1 MFKGNN
7 LHIYG
12 FGNKLC
18 RASSQVREAR
28 DLKVYM
34 MITPVI
40 FPSVG
45 VTFILT
51 SSSSNARMVE
61 QKLVKVPLFFGPCLN
76 ASTSLERGVH
86 IK

>member
-18 RASSQVREAR
+18 RVSSQVREPR

-40 FPSVG
+40 FPSLG
-45 VTFILT
+45 VTFIILT

-61 QKLVKVPLFFGPCLN
+61 QKLVKVPFLDI
-76 ASTSLERGVH
+76 V
-86 IK
+86 